1 MGDTFKNN
9 CFSDDQHLI
18 QRFRDLSSL
27 TVRFLALSGAA
38 HFYFSNKAFKTFW
51 IFKRVQALLILQ

>member
-1 MGDTFKNN
+1 MAINLAAIFSRFYLIEERPMGDTFKNN

-27 TVRFLALSGAA
+27 TVRFLALSGEA
-38 HFYFSNKAFKTFW
+38 HF
-51 IFKRVQALLILQ
+51 